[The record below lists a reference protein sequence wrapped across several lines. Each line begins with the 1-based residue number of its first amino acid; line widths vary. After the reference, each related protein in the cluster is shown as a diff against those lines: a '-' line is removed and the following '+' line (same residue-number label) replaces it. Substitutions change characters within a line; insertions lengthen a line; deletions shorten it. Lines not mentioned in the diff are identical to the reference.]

1 MIKKKEEK
9 TSLPIVVRLTGLEP
23 ARPKTPDPHRAPR
36 KAPWTMS

>member
-9 TSLPIVVRLTGLEP
+9 TSLPIVRLTGLEP